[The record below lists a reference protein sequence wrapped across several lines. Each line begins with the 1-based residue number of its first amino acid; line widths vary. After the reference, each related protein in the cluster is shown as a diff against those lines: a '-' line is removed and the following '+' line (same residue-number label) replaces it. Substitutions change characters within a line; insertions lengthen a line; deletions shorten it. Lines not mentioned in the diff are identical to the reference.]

1 MTDGGI
7 ICFGRSERYNQDKPS
22 DRVRDCLQMRLYF
35 RKKQRIVLERD
46 FKAIFSH
53 KCYVSNEMMRL
64 YAAGNGLDFPRFGIS
79 VSRKCGTAV
88 VRNRLKRLAREAFR
102 LNQHDLPA
110 GRDYLLILTARKPI
124 NNNWLTS
131 VMKFHTFESH
141 FLKLVEVLSK
151 KPCFQIRCQKQ
162 KTEPENH

>member
-1 MTDGGI
+1 
-7 ICFGRSERYNQDKPS
+7 
-22 DRVRDCLQMRLYF
+22 MRLYL
-35 RKKQRIVLERD
+35 RKKQRIVKERD
-46 FKAIFSH
+46 FKTIFAH
-53 KCYVSNEMMRL
+53 KCFVSNKMMRL

-79 VSRKCGTAV
+79 ISRKCGPAV

-124 NNNWLTS
+124 NKEWSTS
-131 VMKFHTFESH
+131 VMKYHTFESH

-151 KPCFQIRCQKQ
+151 KPCFQIDCQEQ
-162 KTEPENH
+162 KTGPENH